1 MIRMKVIRPAA
12 VGLTAAAL
20 SFGAIVGSTSAGA
33 APIAIPAV
41 AAQAAD
47 DRGTLIRA
55 DHKRHHKH
63 KRHYHHHSH
72 GHGGHHNSVVI
83 IEQNHYA
90 PPPVYRER
98 VEHHYVETYHYV
110 EPRPVY
116 LVDPLRGGVTF
127 VFSFD

>member
-1 MIRMKVIRPAA
+1 MTLIRPAA

-20 SFGAIVGSTSAGA
+20 SLGAIVGSASAGA
-33 APIAIPAV
+33 GVVPVPGVTTEAV
-41 AAQAAD
+41 D
-47 DRGTLIRA
+47 TGGPLIRV
-55 DHKRHHKH
+55 DHKRHHK
-63 KRHYHHHSH
+63 RHHARHHGH

-116 LVDPLRGGVTF
+116 LVDPLLGGVTF